1 MTFEEQV
8 LEKLRHLPPE
18 KQKEVLDLVDFLKEK
33 NGSAKPRR
41 SLRGLWKHLNIHIT
55 EEDITEARR
64 EMWGNSARDIS
75 WWPVMPPV
83 LDTHAAIWYLLDAK
97 NLSQTVL
104 SLIDGAAASGAPTYI
119 SAVSLVEVVYLVE
132 RGRIAADA
140 FDRFVSEL
148 GQDNPAFT
156 VVPLDSHIAGVLRGI
171 PRNVAPDMPD
181 RIIAATALHLG
192 FPLVTR
198 DRRLQAAGIKTI
210 W

>member
-1 MTFEEQV
+1 
-8 LEKLRHLPPE
+8 
-18 KQKEVLDLVDFLKEK
+18 
-33 NGSAKPRR
+33 
-41 SLRGLWKHLNIHIT
+41 
-55 EEDITEARR
+55 
-64 EMWGNSARDIS
+64 
-75 WWPVMPPV
+75 MPAV

-171 PRNVAPDMPD
+171 SRNVAPDMPATLSSLLLLS
-181 RIIAATALHLG
+181 ISAFPSSPATAAFRPPESKQSGKPDFSLEPPFDIFSRSSFPPYCAPLFVFCFGRVGFLILLSWTGGLG
-192 FPLVTR
+192 LSRSSPLRVFLP
-198 DRRLQAAGIKTI
+198 LQLPAPGRMSGARQ
-210 W
+210 